1 MSATVGLDVGSTYV
15 KGVLVD
21 QGAEIGT
28 ARRPTPWQSLPHG
41 RSEMAASALFAAVEE
56 VLAELGASGT
66 QVVGIGVS
74 GMAEAG
80 ALLDADDQVTCAV
93 VAWFDPRGD
102 EDVADM
108 PADLRAEFA
117 GRTGLPLSSLAS
129 FTKLWHRNRHEG
141 LQLSERQWLN
151 VPELVT
157 WWLGGA
163 RLAEVS
169 LAARTGLLDQ
179 DTGQVWP
186 KAVEALGVTTDLV
199 PPLTPAGSVWG
210 TATRHVP
217 VSMDGAVLTVAGHD
231 HLVSSAASGVLDV
244 DTLYDS
250 MGTAEAVVRMLD
262 GVLDRGARERLAAH
276 NVNVVRHMLP
286 GYGVMLAGTR
296 SGLLMRRALQL
307 VGVNDAA
314 GRERID
320 AEVMALPADRT
331 DLGIC
336 VVGAD
341 NSDGVLAIRADA
353 DGLSPALLV
362 EATLRHGADVL
373 AGVIAHM
380 DAENPP
386 ASRSVVAGGWAKM
399 RSVRRSRASVLPLPR
414 YSDLDEDTAYGAA
427 LVAAFAAAFAADDSA
442 EDLVTFLVARLAR
455 PVAGTPAGL
464 TPHPTPGGTPR

>member
-21 QGAEIGT
+21 QGVELGT
-28 ARRPTPWQSLPHG
+28 ARRPTPWQSLPQG
-41 RSEMAASALFAAVEE
+41 RSEMDASALLGAVEE
-56 VLAELGASGT
+56 VLAELGSEGIP
-66 QVVGIGVS
+66 VVGIGVS

-80 ALLDADDQVTCAV
+80 ALLDADDQVSCSI
-93 VAWFDPRGD
+93 VAWFDPRGA

-117 GRTGLPLSSLAS
+117 GHTGLPLGPLAT

-141 LQLSERQWLN
+141 LQLGERQWLN
-151 VPELVT
+151 VPELVS

-163 RLAEVS
+163 RLAEIS
-169 LAARTGLLDQ
+169 LAGRTGLLDQ
-179 DTGQVWP
+179 DTVQVWP
-186 KAVEALGVTTDLV
+186 RAVEALGVTSEFV
-199 PPLTPAGSVWG
+199 PPLTPAGAVWG
-210 TATRHVP
+210 RATRHVP
-217 VSMDGAVLTVAGHD
+217 ASMTGAVLTVAGHD
-231 HLVSSAASGVLDV
+231 HLVSSTASGVLDV

-262 GVLDRGARERLAAH
+262 GVLDSGARERLAAH

-320 AEVMALPADRT
+320 AEVMALPADRA
-331 DLGIC
+331 DLGVC

-341 NSDGVLAIRADA
+341 NSDGVLTVRADS

-362 EATLRHGADVL
+362 EATLRHGAEVL
-373 AGVIAHM
+373 ARVIAHM

-386 ASRSVVAGGWAKM
+386 ATRSVVAGGWAKM
-399 RSVRRSRASVLPLPR
+399 RSVRRSRASVLPQPR

-427 LVAAFAAAFAADDSA
+427 LVAAFAADDSA
-442 EDLVTFLVARLAR
+442 EDLVTFLVTELAR
-455 PVAGTPAGL
+455 PAAGGTVSLA
-464 TPHPTPGGTPR
+464 THPTPGGSPR

>member
-21 QGAEIGT
+21 NGAEIGT

-41 RSEMAASALFAAVEE
+41 RSEMAASALFTAVEE
-56 VLAELGASGT
+56 VLVELGATTGT
-66 QVVGIGVS
+66 PVLGIGVS

-80 ALLDADDQVTCAV
+80 ALLDPDDQVTCTV
-93 VAWFDPRGD
+93 VAWFDLRGR

-129 FTKLWHRNRHEG
+129 FTKLWHRSRHEG

-179 DTGQVWP
+179 DTAQVWP
-186 KAVEALGVTTDLV
+186 RAVEALGATTDLV
-199 PPLTPAGSVWG
+199 PLLTQAGSVWG
-210 TATRHVP
+210 RATQHVP
-217 VSMDGAVLTVAGHD
+217 ASMAGAVLTVAGHD

-244 DTLYDS
+244 DTLFDS

-262 GVLDRGARERLAAH
+262 GVLDREARERLAAH

-320 AEVMALPADRT
+320 AEVMALPDDRA
-331 DLGIC
+331 DLGIG

-373 AGVIAHM
+373 AEVIAHM
-380 DAENPP
+380 DAENP
-386 ASRSVVAGGWAKM
+386 AATRSVVAGGWAKM
-399 RSVRRSRASVLPLPR
+399 RSVRRSRASVLPQPR

-427 LVAAFAAAFAADDSA
+427 LVAAFAAEDSA

-455 PVAGTPAGL
+455 PVAGNASGL
-464 TPHPTPGGTPR
+464 TPTPRHRA

>member
-1 MSATVGLDVGSTYV
+1 MY
-15 KGVLVD
+15 
-21 QGAEIGT
+21 
-28 ARRPTPWQSLPHG
+28 
-41 RSEMAASALFAAVEE
+41 
-56 VLAELGASGT
+56 
-66 QVVGIGVS
+66 
-74 GMAEAG
+74 
-80 ALLDADDQVTCAV
+80 
-93 VAWFDPRGD
+93 
-102 EDVADM
+102 
-108 PADLRAEFA
+108 
-117 GRTGLPLSSLAS
+117 
-129 FTKLWHRNRHEG
+129 
-141 LQLSERQWLN
+141 
-151 VPELVT
+151 
-157 WWLGGA
+157 
-163 RLAEVS
+163 
-169 LAARTGLLDQ
+169 
-179 DTGQVWP
+179 
-186 KAVEALGVTTDLV
+186 
-199 PPLTPAGSVWG
+199 
-210 TATRHVP
+210 
-217 VSMDGAVLTVAGHD
+217 GAVLTVAGHD
-231 HLVSSAASGVLDV
+231 HLVSSTASGVLDV

-341 NSDGVLAIRADA
+341 NSDGVLTIRADA

-362 EATLRHGADVL
+362 EATLRHGAEVL
-373 AGVIAHM
+373 AEVIAHM

-386 ASRSVVAGGWAKM
+386 AIRSVVAGGWAKM
-399 RSVRRSRASVLPLPR
+399 RSVRRSRASVLPQPR

-455 PVAGTPAGL
+455 PVAGIPAGL